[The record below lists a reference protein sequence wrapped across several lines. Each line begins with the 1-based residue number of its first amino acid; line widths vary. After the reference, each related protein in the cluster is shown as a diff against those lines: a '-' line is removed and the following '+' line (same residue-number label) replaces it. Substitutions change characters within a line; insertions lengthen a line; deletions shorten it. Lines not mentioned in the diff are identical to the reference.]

1 MTAAGAA
8 RTPGAAAASNAT
20 TAPKDE
26 HRAPQPHQ
34 AVFGFTNMRPRISMC
49 SAWQNHWQ

>member
-8 RTPGAAAASNAT
+8 RTPPAAAASNAT
-20 TAPKDE
+20 AAP
-26 HRAPQPHQ
+26 RTSAARRTPHQ
-34 AVFGFTNMRPRISMC
+34 AVFGFTNMRPRISMW